1 MGSWNSVSEI
11 LENVYTTKGM
21 NEMIKI
27 GICDDEPIILEILG
41 ELVEECLIEMKVE
54 GKISLFDSG
63 VKVLDEIESLDIL
76 FLDIEMPKM
85 DGIEVGHKIKKYKA
99 DCKII
104 MATSRVDRFKEAFKI
119 NAFDFVTK
127 PFEKEEVKEAL
138 IMCFEDRLDM
148 KKIEVYK
155 ERNKFEIY
163 LKDIRYIL
171 AGDSYVEFILEK
183 GGFRKEVSLTEL
195 EKSLDQ
201 RIFFRISRQC
211 IVSMRWIT
219 KYKDGIIFME
229 DAQFRVSRRK
239 KKEFER
245 RYIDYDVGIR

>member
-1 MGSWNSVSEI
+1 
-11 LENVYTTKGM
+11 M

-41 ELVEECLIEMKVE
+41 ELVEECLLEMKAE
-54 GKISLFDSG
+54 GKILLFDSG
-63 VKVLDEIESLDIL
+63 AKVLEEIELLDIL
-76 FLDIEMPKM
+76 FLDIEMPEM
-85 DGIEVGHKIKKYKA
+85 DGIEVGHRIRNYKT
-99 DCKII
+99 DCKIVL
-104 MATSRVDRFKEAFKI
+104 ATGREERYKEAFKI
-119 NAFDFVTK
+119 KAFNFVTK
-127 PFEKEEVKEAL
+127 PFDKEEIMETLK
-138 IMCFEDRLDM
+138 MCFEDRLDM

-163 LKDIRYIL
+163 LKDVRYIL

-183 GGFRKEVSLTEL
+183 GRFRKEISLLRL
-195 EKSLDQ
+195 EKTLDK
-201 RIFFRISRQC
+201 RIFFRVNRQC

-229 DAQFRVSRRK
+229 DVQFEISRRN

-245 RYIDYDVGIR
+245 RYIDYDVGLR